1 MSRLA
6 GKRSKQKVTKETK
19 VPFYPSLEVLRHLRC
34 LLLNKIPAA
43 RPPVR
48 LAHGELGRALPIRVI
63 RAIRGEII
71 LAFPRRAFGKRERR
85 VRPSRPDR
93 ALKCQRF
100 RISSSL
106 ARTKTGL

>member
-71 LAFPRRAFGKRERR
+71 LAFPRKVFRNRNREDAS
-85 VRPSRPDR
+85 VRGENGVQKSGVLAPDY
-93 ALKCQRF
+93 
-100 RISSSL
+100 
-106 ARTKTGL
+106 

>member
-43 RPPVR
+43 RPPFDSLTASLVAPYLSVLSVR
-48 LAHGELGRALPIRVI
+48 SVVKLFWLFLAKFLESGIGKTASAGRENGVQKSGVQTA
-63 RAIRGEII
+63 
-71 LAFPRRAFGKRERR
+71 
-85 VRPSRPDR
+85 DY
-93 ALKCQRF
+93 
-100 RISSSL
+100 
-106 ARTKTGL
+106 